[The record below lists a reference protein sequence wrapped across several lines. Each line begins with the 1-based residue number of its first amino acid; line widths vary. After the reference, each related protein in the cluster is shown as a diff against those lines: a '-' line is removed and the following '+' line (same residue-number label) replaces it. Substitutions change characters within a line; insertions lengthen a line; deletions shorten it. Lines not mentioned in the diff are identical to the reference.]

1 MDFSTDQIILL
12 SSVMLIA
19 GVTAAKFS
27 SRLGL
32 PSLVLFVIVG
42 LLLNQ
47 FIFFENTKITQI
59 VGIIA
64 LIIILFDGGMQ
75 TNWKHIRPVIGVSL
89 SLATAGVLITAF
101 LVAVF
106 AKFILDLTWLES
118 FLFGAIAGSTD
129 AAAIFSVLG
138 NKNIKEKMTSI
149 LEAESGTNDPMAVFL
164 TLSFIE
170 IIEIGRV
177 DFWSLSL
184 TFLWEMA
191 FGLIAG
197 LVLGALT
204 VKVINKIQLAEAGL
218 YPVLALAFAIF
229 TYGFTVLLH
238 GSGLLAVYVMALY
251 VGNKEIRYHFSITRF
266 NNGIAWL
273 MQILMFVLL
282 GLYVFPKDL
291 WAILGKGIILSL
303 LLMLVARPAA
313 VFISTMF
320 FKLTN
325 KERVFIAWGGLKG
338 AVPIVLATYPLF
350 ADLPKAGY
358 MFDAVFFVVLSSA
371 LIQGATMNPL
381 AKRLGLL
388 HDHERAAPQSIE
400 LLAEGRNNVEMM
412 EFDVGAD
419 SDIAGKE
426 ISSMGLP
433 SDVLIAA
440 IIRGKDFVIPQG
452 NTKIEQG
459 DVLCALVPAD
469 QEEELKQ
476 VLLPDKIKGR

>member
-1 MDFSTDQIILL
+1 MDFSTDNMILL
-12 SSVMLIA
+12 GSLLLIS

-47 FIFFENTKITQI
+47 FIYFENTQITQV
-59 VGIIA
+59 VGILA

-75 TNWKHIRPVIGVSL
+75 TNWRHIRPVIGVSL
-89 SLATAGVLITAF
+89 SLATIGVLITAL

-118 FLFGAIAGSTD
+118 FLFGSIAGSTD

-138 NKNIKEKMTSI
+138 NKNIKEKLTSV

-170 IIEIGRV
+170 MIEIGHMN
-177 DFWSLSL
+177 FWTLSL
-184 TFLWEMA
+184 TFLWEMGLGLLM
-191 FGLIAG
+191 GLI
-197 LVLGALT
+197 LGAVT
-204 VKVINKIQLAEAGL
+204 VLVINKIKLAETGL
-218 YPVLALAFAIF
+218 YPVLSMAFAIF
-229 TYGFTVLLH
+229 TYGFTVWLH
-238 GSGLLAVYVMALY
+238 GSGLLAVYIMALY
-251 VGNKEIRYHFSITRF
+251 VGNKELKYHFSITRF

-273 MQILMFVLL
+273 MQILMFILL

-291 WAILGKGIILSL
+291 LAILGKGIALSL

-325 KERVFIAWGGLKG
+325 KERVFISWGGLKG

-350 ADLPKAGY
+350 AEIPKAGY
-358 MFDAVFFVVLSSA
+358 IFDAVFFVVLSSA

-381 AKRLGLL
+381 AKRFDLL
-388 HDHERAAPQSIE
+388 DEREKAAPQSIE
-400 LLAEGRNNVEMM
+400 LLAAGRTSVEMI
-412 EFDVGAD
+412 EFDVGKK
-419 SDIAGKE
+419 SKLAGKE
-426 ISSMGLP
+426 ISSVGLP
-433 SDVLIAA
+433 SEVLISA

-452 NTKIEQG
+452 STVIEQK
-459 DVLCALVPAD
+459 DVLCFLVPANK
-469 QEEELKQ
+469 EEELKRFFQ
-476 VLLPDKIKGR
+476 EQRA